1 MTFRL
6 WFPFLIANEI
16 VDDWKCSKQRGFIIK
31 LNIEKAFDKINWNF
45 LLMVLRLKGFNNIW
59 IDWIKGCISS
69 VSYSILV
76 NGKPHDYIKAT
87 RGIQQEGHL
96 LPFLFMI
103 VVDYLISL
111 IIGTQRKNLI
121 QDFTLS
127 NRVKHLPSIIR
138 GWYSSILCCREWKA
152 SKLIFYYQSLR
163 LLWIT

>member
-1 MTFRL
+1 M
-6 WFPFLIANEI
+6 
-16 VDDWKCSKQRGFIIK
+16 
-31 LNIEKAFDKINWNF
+31 
-45 LLMVLRLKGFNNIW
+45 
-59 IDWIKGCISS
+59 
-69 VSYSILV
+69 

-127 NRVKHLPSIIR
+127 NNELNISHLLFVDDILLFSVAESEKLQNLFFII
-138 GWYSSILCCREWKA
+138 KA
-152 SKLIFYYQSLR
+152 SDCYG
-163 LLWIT
+163 LLNQPHY